1 MFINGKNTELFGAKL
16 LADYKYTPPEI
27 SADYFK
33 GRRWSNFTV
42 LDSDV
47 GMGKL
52 ELTLVFHA
60 RGRRDATQNKSAF
73 DRLCVGKTDLAFG
86 DGHQYFAVLTGFGE
100 VTYYSPELLECAYS
114 FDVIRHSLYMKKK
127 GNTVFCESTLPY
139 TDCVLSACVGADGT
153 NYQMGP
159 VMFSQ
164 VYAGQVLTVD
174 GIDKRILVGG
184 VPDAS
189 GAEWIRFP
197 TLEPGENHFV
207 CLDQLTIGYYPC
219 YF

>member
-73 DRLCVGKTDLAFG
+73 DRLCVGKTDLAL
-86 DGHQYFAVLTGFGE
+86 A
-100 VTYYSPELLECAYS
+100 
-114 FDVIRHSLYMKKK
+114 
-127 GNTVFCESTLPY
+127 
-139 TDCVLSACVGADGT
+139 
-153 NYQMGP
+153 MGI
-159 VMFSQ
+159 S
-164 VYAGQVLTVD
+164 
-174 GIDKRILVGG
+174 IL
-184 VPDAS
+184 
-189 GAEWIRFP
+189 R
-197 TLEPGENHFV
+197 
-207 CLDQLTIGYYPC
+207 Y
-219 YF
+219 